1 MEKVLNRLIFEG
13 IGCLV
18 FSLIFFISA
27 LVTKGSWYEYVFAAG
42 LLLAGSAF
50 IYKSIT
56 IKKKLKNKIITKK
69 K

>member
-1 MEKVLNRLIFEG
+1 MEKVLNRLLFEG
-13 IGCLV
+13 IGCLI

-42 LLLAGSAF
+42 LLLSGSAF

-56 IKKKLKNKIITKK
+56 TKKKLKNKAK
-69 K
+69 